1 MATEIMATSTTKLTH
16 TNLLTRFTRFALASL
31 KMRLASPRFARR
43 RNQELLEKFER
54 MTGMEALKTFLL
66 ANGNILL
73 QEVSDGKRAKL

>member
-1 MATEIMATSTTKLTH
+1 
-16 TNLLTRFTRFALASL
+16 
-31 KMRLASPRFARR
+31 MRLASPRFARR